1 MIEKK
6 EILTLDQKLLEIQK
20 QVDSVIKDAK
30 NTSDKYDFASDENVL
45 DRFRPLMDEFGLLL
59 IPNISRTELHE
70 GTTKSGT
77 SRFMTEVWYDMAW
90 HDVESGEELVV
101 PWYAQGVDLAGE
113 KGVGKAATYAE
124 KYFFLKFFHIP
135 TKKDDPDS
143 DKRTGSGEKKQ
154 GMAAAK
160 ENIEYFR
167 KAIPQM
173 LFEMYSG
180 DAEKI
185 KAGYIALTKSDS
197 RGYAGVDSIEA
208 IKDPAL
214 AVVYGKVKKTYEKR
228 MGKTFELR
236 MEYNND

>member
-1 MIEKK
+1 MNLYE
-6 EILTLDQKLLEIQK
+6 KLLEIQK
-20 QVDSVIKDAK
+20 QVDGIIKDAK

-45 DRFRPLMDEFGLLL
+45 DRFRPMMDEFGLLL
-59 IPNISRTELHE
+59 IPRISQTNLHE

-77 SRFMTEVWYDMAW
+77 SRFMTEVWYDMTW
-90 HDVESGEELVV
+90 HDVESGDELVV

-124 KYFFLKFFHIP
+124 KYFLLKFFHVP

-143 DKRTGSGEKKQ
+143 DGWTGNGEKKQ
-154 GMAAAK
+154 KGTAAAK
-160 ENIEYFR
+160 ENAEYYR

-173 LFEMYSG
+173 FDELYDG

-197 RGYAGVDSIEA
+197 RGYSGVDCIDA
-208 IKDPAL
+208 IKDIAL
-214 AVVYGKVKKTYEKR
+214 PVLYGKLKKIYEKR
-228 MGKTFELR
+228 MGKAFELKV
-236 MEYNND
+236 ETENGTD